1 MTNEETRHAA
11 HRFYDTVN
19 EAMRTG
25 NMALFDAVV
34 ALQAV
39 DHDPVPGMA
48 PGREGIKRAF
58 AESRAIFL
66 DYRGN
71 VDDVIVEGDKAAC
84 RITGRMNYKG
94 KEIVLHGIDILRV
107 EGGLIVDRW
116 GQFERPPGE

>member
-1 MTNEETRHAA
+1 MALRTFLPTLITFAVFAAGCARRGGDSMTNEETRHAA

-34 ALQAV
+34 APQAV

-71 VDDVIVEGDKAAC
+71 VDDVI
-84 RITGRMNYKG
+84 
-94 KEIVLHGIDILRV
+94 
-107 EGGLIVDRW
+107 
-116 GQFERPPGE
+116 